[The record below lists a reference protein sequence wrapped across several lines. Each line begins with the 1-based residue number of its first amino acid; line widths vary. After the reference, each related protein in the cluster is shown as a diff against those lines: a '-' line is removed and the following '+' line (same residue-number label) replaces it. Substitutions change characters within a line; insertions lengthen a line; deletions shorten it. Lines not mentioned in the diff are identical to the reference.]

1 MSSRVIPGRRG
12 SRARAPAA
20 TRWGMGESPH
30 GPWQLPRAR
39 LHQTPDPSD
48 FVGAVPPPK
57 TFLTYPLFDYLIFLC
72 PCQQEEKAGCRG
84 PTEKASFS
92 ARSPAHAFCNPKFL
106 RGQKLGTF
114 DTSKGDRWLNMQP
127 KVCTEKIA
135 EPPCWFSI
143 GP

>member
-1 MSSRVIPGRRG
+1 MSYR
-12 SRARAPAA
+12 
-20 TRWGMGESPH
+20 
-30 GPWQLPRAR
+30 
-39 LHQTPDPSD
+39 
-48 FVGAVPPPK
+48 GAVAAGHVPPQPPGGGWVRVPTGLGSSPEPASTRLQTQVILLVQWPPPK